1 MVMSTINFKHMILY
15 VLSLGIFATVVPYLF
30 ATNYNS
36 VNAQSAGTTFPPSIM
51 GTVRNQPAY
60 EVSIPFLTQNTSIF
74 SPMEFSIPT
83 GMTVIWF
90 NDDDNS
96 HSISTFAN
104 NTFKSPESF
113 NSGVIPGS
121 GGSFIHTFNTP
132 GKYLYYDT
140 QSANSGMGIINV
152 GSNTIE
158 GTNMNMIVGGTTSL
172 PFSTNHT
179 NSLILSFVPTTVQ
192 IPPTTAIT
200 YNVAL
205 LNADKKII
213 YSKNFDDVDGILD
226 IELVPRHLNTT
237 AFTDWGPDFIGQEQF
252 RSDGVFHIKGP
263 VLTEDHP
270 YYIQVSMIAKDNM
283 FLPNYLTDTFELT
296 PRK

>member
-1 MVMSTINFKHMILY
+1 MSLSMNFRYKILFAITA
-15 VLSLGIFATVVPYLF
+15 GIFIATTVTPYLLLNNI
-30 ATNYNS
+30 A
-36 VNAQSAGTTFPPSIM
+36 NAQTPGTTFPPSIM
-51 GTVRNQPAY
+51 GSVRNQPAY
-60 EVSIPFLTQNTSIF
+60 EVSIPFLTQNTSTF

-96 HSISTFAN
+96 HSISTFTN
-104 NTFKSPESF
+104 NTYNPPESF
-113 NSGVIPGS
+113 SSGTIPGA

-140 QSANSGMGIINV
+140 QSPTSGMGIINV

-158 GTNMNMIVGGTTSL
+158 GTNMNMIVGGINSL
-172 PFSTNHT
+172 PFSSNYT
-179 NSLILSFVPTTVQ
+179 NSLVLSFVPTTVE

-205 LNADKKII
+205 LNGDKKII
-213 YSKNFDDVDGILD
+213 YSKNFDDADGILD
-226 IELVPRHLNTT
+226 IELVPSHSNTI

-252 RSDGVFHIKGP
+252 RTTGVFHIKGP
-263 VLTEDHP
+263 VLVENHP
-270 YYIQVSMIAKDNM
+270 YYIQVSMIAKDNT

-296 PRK
+296 PLKK